1 MNELAVIDES
11 RELHTHTETELDE
24 FARLR
29 LTGSCSGSTC
39 SMFRIY

>member
-24 FARLR
+24 FVTFKIDGQLFGVHV
-29 LTGSCSGSTC
+29 LNV
-39 SMFRIY
+39 